1 MSQASPQNSI
11 WGPSLWLIL
20 HSACERIGS
29 QHLKRLPLEEAR
41 LWFGLL
47 NSLRYSLPCPQ
58 CKKHYIIYSNET
70 PIMQVTKETIRRWL
84 FNLHDQ
90 VNQRNQKESIPY
102 DTITSQYEV
111 PFNFTVH
118 FKNVLDHMILAVR
131 RGVCIHNDVQRTIRL
146 FTEMKCF
153 YDFF

>member
-1 MSQASPQNSI
+1 MSQVPPQNNV

-20 HSACERIGS
+20 HSACEQIGS
-29 QHLKRLPLEEAR
+29 HHLKRLPLEEAR
-41 LWFGLL
+41 IWFGLL

-58 CKKHYIIYSNET
+58 CKKHYTLYSNQT

-90 VNQRNQKESIPY
+90 VNQRTQKESIPY
-102 DTITSQYEV
+102 ESVALQYEAL
-111 PFNFTVH
+111 FNFTEH
-118 FKNVLDHMILAVR
+118 FKIVTDHMLAAVR
-131 RGVCIHNDVQRTIRL
+131 RGASISNDVQRTIRF

-153 YDFF
+153 YNFF

>member
-1 MSQASPQNSI
+1 MSQASPQNNI

-29 QHLKRLPLEEAR
+29 QNLKRLPLEEAR
-41 LWFGLL
+41 IWFGLL

-58 CKKHYIIYSNET
+58 CKKHYTLYSNQT
-70 PIMQVTKETIRRWL
+70 PIIQVTKEVIRRWL

-90 VNQRNQKESIPY
+90 VNQRTQKESIPY
-102 DTITSQYEV
+102 ESIALQYQAL
-111 PFNFTVH
+111 FNFTEH
-118 FKNVLDHMILAVR
+118 FKIVTDHMLAAVR
-131 RGVCIHNDVQRTIRL
+131 RGASISNDVQRTIRF

>member
-1 MSQASPQNSI
+1 MSQAPPQTNV

-20 HSACERIGS
+20 HSACEQIGS
-29 QHLKRLPLEEAR
+29 HHLKRLPLEEAR
-41 LWFGLL
+41 IWFGLL

-58 CKKHYIIYSNET
+58 CKKHYTLYSNQT

-90 VNQRNQKESIPY
+90 VNQRTQKESIPY
-102 DTITSQYEV
+102 ESVALHYEAL
-111 PFNFTVH
+111 FNFTEH
-118 FKNVLDHMILAVR
+118 FKIVTDHMLAAVR
-131 RGVCIHNDVQRTIRL
+131 RGASISNDVQRTIRF

-153 YDFF
+153 YNFF

>member
-29 QHLKRLPLEEAR
+29 QHLNRLPLEEAR
-41 LWFGLL
+41 IWFGLL

-58 CKKHYIIYSNET
+58 CKKHYTIYSNQT
-70 PIMQVTKETIRRWL
+70 PIMQVTKDIVRRWL

-102 DTITSQYEV
+102 DSIVSQYEV
-111 PFNFTVH
+111 PFNFTEH
-118 FKNVLDHMILAVR
+118 FKNVSDHMALAVR
-131 RGVCIHNDVQRTIRL
+131 RGVCIHNDVQRTIRF

-153 YDFF
+153 YDF

>member
-1 MSQASPQNSI
+1 MSQAPPQNNV

-20 HSACERIGS
+20 HSACEQIGS
-29 QHLKRLPLEEAR
+29 HHLKRLPLEEAR
-41 LWFGLL
+41 IWFGLL

-58 CKKHYIIYSNET
+58 CKKHYTLYSNQT

-90 VNQRNQKESIPY
+90 VNQRTQKESIPY
-102 DTITSQYEV
+102 ESVALQYEAL
-111 PFNFTVH
+111 FNFTEH
-118 FKNVLDHMILAVR
+118 FKIVTDHMLAAVR
-131 RGVCIHNDVQRTIRL
+131 RGASISNDVQRTIRF

-153 YDFF
+153 YNFF

>member
-29 QHLKRLPLEEAR
+29 QHLKRLPLEETR
-41 LWFGLL
+41 IWFGLL

-58 CKKHYIIYSNET
+58 CKKHYIVYSNQT
-70 PIMQVTKETIRRWL
+70 SIMQVTKEAIRRWL

-102 DTITSQYEV
+102 DSIVSQYEV
-111 PFNFTVH
+111 PFNFTEH
-118 FKNVLDHMILAVR
+118 FKNVSDHMALAVR